1 MRFAFWVIGCQ
12 MNVADSERIARVLTD
27 QGHVHVPDTASADLV
42 VLMSCSVRQTAEDR
56 LWGHLREVAQ
66 LKRARTSLVVAAS
79 GCVSDGDVE
88 GFLQR
93 APVVDVYVDP
103 RRPES
108 LLEWLA
114 DHGLADTPD
123 FGDLDLGALVPRQ
136 GLDHTAVAL
145 HGVSRH
151 VPAIYGCD
159 YRCTYCIVP
168 YTRGPQVSRPVDEIS
183 REVEWLVQGEGAR
196 EVTVLGQTVDAYGE
210 DLPGQPRLSNLLT
223 RLDRFEGLDR
233 VRFLTS
239 HPNHMTL
246 DLIDA
251 VRDLP
256 HVCEHIN
263 LPFQAGD
270 NDVLRRMARRYRSE
284 DYRSLIGTIRDRVPD
299 VSLSTDVIV
308 GFPGESEEQFE
319 CTLDMLRDIEF
330 DVVHVA
336 MYSPRKGTPAP
347 EVWPDDV
354 PRAEKKRRRRAVE
367 NVQQEIALRRN
378 RALVGETAEV
388 LVEGPSQRRSDQ
400 RAATQRWGG
409 RTRAN
414 RLVFFTHD
422 GNPTGELAPV
432 QITQASPWYLEGV
445 SASTS
450 AASA

>member
-12 MNVADSERIARVLTD
+12 MNVADSERLARVLTE
-27 QGHVHVPDTASADLV
+27 QGHVQVPDTAGADLV

-56 LWGHLREVAQ
+56 LWGQLREVAQ
-66 LKRARTSLVVAAS
+66 LKSARASLVVAAS

-88 GFLQR
+88 GFLHR
-93 APVVDVYVDP
+93 APAVDVYVDP
-103 RRPES
+103 RQPES
-108 LLEWLA
+108 LLAWLA
-114 DHGLADTPD
+114 DRGLADPPD

-151 VPAIYGCD
+151 VPAIYGCN

-168 YTRGPQVSRPVDEIS
+168 YTRGPQISRPVDEIR

-210 DLPGQPRLSNLLT
+210 DLPEQPRLSHLLE
-223 RLDRFEGLDR
+223 RLDRIEGLER

-284 DYRSLIGTIRDRVPD
+284 DYRALIGTIRERVPD

-308 GFPGESEEQFE
+308 GFPGETEAQFE
-319 CTLDMLRDIEF
+319 GTLTMLRDIEF

-336 MYSPRKGTPAP
+336 MYSPRRGTPAP
-347 EVWPDDV
+347 EVWSDDV
-354 PRAEKKRRRRAVE
+354 PPAEKKRRRRAVE
-367 NVQQEIALRRN
+367 DTQREIALRRN
-378 RALVGETAEV
+378 QALVGEVAEV
-388 LVEGPSQRRSDQ
+388 LVEGPSQRRKDQ
-400 RAATQRWGG
+400 RSTIKRWGG
-409 RTRAN
+409 RTRTN
-414 RLVFFTHD
+414 KLVFFPHD
-422 GNPTGELAPV
+422 GNLTGELAPV
-432 QITQASPWYLEGV
+432 RITQAAPWYLDGV
-445 SASTS
+445 PA
-450 AASA
+450 

>member
-12 MNVADSERIARVLTD
+12 MNVADSERLARVLTE
-27 QGHVHVPDTASADLV
+27 QGHVQVPDTAGADLV

-66 LKRARTSLVVAAS
+66 LKSTRASLVVAAS
-79 GCVSDGDVE
+79 GCVSDGNVE

-103 RRPES
+103 RQPES
-108 LLEWLA
+108 LLTWLA
-114 DHGLADTPD
+114 DRGLADPPD

-151 VPAIYGCD
+151 VPAIYGCN

-168 YTRGPQVSRPVDEIS
+168 YTRGPQVSRPVDEIR
-183 REVEWLVQGEGAR
+183 REVAWLVQGEGAR

-210 DLPGQPRLSNLLT
+210 DLPDQPRLSHLLE
-223 RLDRFEGLDR
+223 RLDSIEGLER

-284 DYRSLIGTIRDRVPD
+284 DYRALIETIRERVPD

-308 GFPGESEEQFE
+308 GFPGETEAQFE
-319 CTLDMLRDIEF
+319 RTLAMLRDIEF

-336 MYSPRKGTPAP
+336 MYSPRRGTPAP
-347 EVWPDDV
+347 AVWPDNV
-354 PRAEKKRRRRAVE
+354 SPAEKKRRRRAVE
-367 NVQQEIALRRN
+367 DTQREIALRRN
-378 RALVGETAEV
+378 QALVGEVTEV
-388 LVEGPSQRRSDQ
+388 LVEGPSQRRKDQ
-400 RAATQRWGG
+400 RSTAKRWGG
-409 RTRAN
+409 RTRTN
-414 RLVFFTHD
+414 KLVFFPHD

-432 QITQASPWYLEGV
+432 RITQASPWYLDGV
-445 SASTS
+445 P
-450 AASA
+450 AAADAVLA

>member
-12 MNVADSERIARVLTD
+12 MNVADSERLARVLTE
-27 QGHVHVPDTASADLV
+27 QGHVQVPDTAGADLV

-56 LWGHLREVAQ
+56 LWGQLREVAQ
-66 LKRARTSLVVAAS
+66 LKGARSSLVVAAS
-79 GCVSDGDVE
+79 GCVSDGNVE

-103 RRPES
+103 RQPES
-108 LLEWLA
+108 LLAWLA
-114 DHGLADTPD
+114 DRGLADPPD

-151 VPAIYGCD
+151 VPAIYGCN

-168 YTRGPQVSRPVDEIS
+168 YTRGPQVSRPVDEIR
-183 REVEWLVQGEGAR
+183 REVAWLVQGEGAR

-210 DLPGQPRLSNLLT
+210 DLPEQPRLSHLLE
-223 RLDRFEGLDR
+223 RLDSIEGVER

-239 HPNHMTL
+239 HPNHMTI

-270 NDVLRRMARRYRSE
+270 NDVLRRMARRYRAE
-284 DYRSLIGTIRDRVPD
+284 DYRALIGTIRERVPD

-308 GFPGESEEQFE
+308 GFPGETEAQFE
-319 CTLDMLRDIEF
+319 RTLAMLRDVEF

-336 MYSPRKGTPAP
+336 MYSPRRGTPAP
-347 EVWPDDV
+347 AVWPDDV
-354 PRAEKKRRRRAVE
+354 SPAEKKRRRRAVE
-367 NVQQEIALRRN
+367 DTQRDIALRRN
-378 RALVGETAEV
+378 QALVGEVTEV
-388 LVEGPSQRRSDQ
+388 LVEGPSQRRKDQ
-400 RAATQRWGG
+400 RSTAKRWGG
-409 RTRAN
+409 RTRTN
-414 RLVFFTHD
+414 KLVFFPHD

-432 QITQASPWYLEGV
+432 RITQASPWYLDGV
-445 SASTS
+445 PA
-450 AASA
+450 

>member
-12 MNVADSERIARVLTD
+12 MNVADSERLARVLTE
-27 QGHVHVPDTASADLV
+27 QGHVQVPDTAGADLV

-66 LKRARTSLVVAAS
+66 LKRARASLVVAAS
-79 GCVSDGDVE
+79 GCVSDGNVE

-103 RRPES
+103 RQPES
-108 LLEWLA
+108 LLAWLS
-114 DHGLADTPD
+114 DRGLADPPD

-151 VPAIYGCD
+151 VPAIYGCN

-168 YTRGPQVSRPVDEIS
+168 YTRGPQISRPVDEIR
-183 REVEWLVQGEGAR
+183 REVSWLVQGEGAR

-210 DLPGQPRLSNLLT
+210 DLPDQPRLSHLLEH
-223 RLDRFEGLDR
+223 LDGIEGLER

-284 DYRSLIGTIRDRVPD
+284 DYRALIGTIRERVPD

-308 GFPGESEEQFE
+308 GFPGETAAQFE
-319 CTLDMLRDIEF
+319 RTLEMLRDIEF

-336 MYSPRKGTPAP
+336 MYSPRRGTPAP

-354 PRAEKKRRRRAVE
+354 PPPEKKRRRRAVE
-367 NVQQEIALRRN
+367 DTQREIALRRN
-378 RALVGETAEV
+378 QALVGEVTEV
-388 LVEGPSQRRSDQ
+388 LVEGPSQRRKDQ
-400 RAATQRWGG
+400 RSTTKRWGG
-409 RTRAN
+409 RTRTN
-414 RLVFFTHD
+414 KLVFFPHD
-422 GNPTGELAPV
+422 GNPTGELTPV
-432 QITQASPWYLEGV
+432 RITQASPWYLDGV
-445 SASTS
+445 PA
-450 AASA
+450 

>member
-12 MNVADSERIARVLTD
+12 MNVADSERLARMLTE
-27 QGHVHVPDTASADLV
+27 QGHVQVPDTAGADLV
-42 VLMSCSVRQTAEDR
+42 VLMSCSVRQTAENR
-56 LWGHLREVAQ
+56 LWGQLRAVAQ
-66 LKRARTSLVVAAS
+66 LKSARTSLVVAAS
-79 GCVSDGDVE
+79 GCVSDGDVA
-88 GFLQR
+88 GFLHR

-103 RRPES
+103 RQPES
-108 LLEWLA
+108 LLAWLS
-114 DHGLADTPD
+114 DRGLADPPD

-151 VPAIYGCD
+151 VPAIYGCN

-168 YTRGPQVSRPVDEIS
+168 YTRGPQISRPVDEIS
-183 REVEWLVQGEGAR
+183 REVAWLVQGEGAR

-210 DLPGQPRLSNLLT
+210 DLPEQPRLSHLLE
-223 RLDRFEGLDR
+223 RLNRIKGLER

-284 DYRSLIGTIRDRVPD
+284 DYRALIGTIRERVPD

-308 GFPGESEEQFE
+308 GFPGETEAQFE
-319 CTLDMLRDIEF
+319 RTLAMLRDIEF

-336 MYSPRKGTPAP
+336 MYSPRRGTPAP

-354 PRAEKKRRRRAVE
+354 LPAEKKRRRRAVE
-367 NVQQEIALRRN
+367 ETQREIALRRN
-378 RALVGETAEV
+378 QALVGEVAEV
-388 LVEGPSQRRSDQ
+388 LVEGPSQRRKDQ
-400 RAATQRWGG
+400 RSTTRRWGG
-409 RTRAN
+409 RTRTN
-414 RLVFFTHD
+414 KLVFFPHD
-422 GNPTGELAPV
+422 GNPTGELTPV
-432 QITQASPWYLEGV
+432 RITQASPWYLDGDP
-445 SASTS
+445 
-450 AASA
+450 AAADAVLA

>member
-12 MNVADSERIARVLTD
+12 MNVADSERLARALTE
-27 QGHVHVPDTASADLV
+27 QGHLQVPDTAGADLV

-56 LWGHLREVAQ
+56 LWGQLREVAQ
-66 LKRARTSLVVAAS
+66 LKSARASLVVAAS

-88 GFLQR
+88 GFLHR

-103 RRPES
+103 RQPES

-114 DHGLADTPD
+114 DRGLADAPD

-151 VPAIYGCD
+151 VPAIYGCN

-168 YTRGPQVSRPVDEIS
+168 YTRGPQISRPVDEIR

-210 DLPGQPRLSNLLT
+210 DLPEQPRLSDLLE
-223 RLDRFEGLDR
+223 RLDRIEGLER

-270 NDVLRRMARRYRSE
+270 NDVLRRMARRYRAE
-284 DYRSLIGTIRDRVPD
+284 DYRALIAKIRARVPD

-308 GFPGESEEQFE
+308 GFPGETAAQFE
-319 CTLDMLRDIEF
+319 HTLAMLRDIEF

-336 MYSPRKGTPAP
+336 MYSPRRGTPAP
-347 EVWPDDV
+347 KVWPDDV
-354 PRAEKKRRRRAVE
+354 PPAEKKRRRRAVE
-367 NVQQEIALRRN
+367 DTQREIALRRN
-378 RALVGETAEV
+378 QALVGEVAEV
-388 LVEGPSQRRSDQ
+388 LVEGPSQRRKDQ
-400 RAATQRWGG
+400 RSAIRRWGG
-409 RTRAN
+409 RTRTN
-414 RLVFFTHD
+414 KLVFFPHD
-422 GNPTGELAPV
+422 GNPTGELTPV
-432 QITQASPWYLEGV
+432 RITQAAPWYLDGKPAGAAV
-445 SASTS
+445 SA
-450 AASA
+450 

>member
-12 MNVADSERIARVLTD
+12 MNVADSERLARVLTE
-27 QGHVHVPDTASADLV
+27 QGHVQVPDTAGADLV

-56 LWGHLREVAQ
+56 LWGQLREVAQ
-66 LKRARTSLVVAAS
+66 LKGARSSLVVAAS
-79 GCVSDGDVE
+79 GCVSDGNVE

-103 RRPES
+103 RQPES
-108 LLEWLA
+108 LLAWLA
-114 DHGLADTPD
+114 DRGLADPPD

-151 VPAIYGCD
+151 VPAIYGCN

-168 YTRGPQVSRPVDEIS
+168 YTRGPQVSCPVDEIR
-183 REVEWLVQGEGAR
+183 REVAWLVQGEGAR

-210 DLPGQPRLSNLLT
+210 DLPEQPRLSHLLE
-223 RLDRFEGLDR
+223 RLDSIEGVER

-270 NDVLRRMARRYRSE
+270 NDVLRRMARRYRAE
-284 DYRSLIGTIRDRVPD
+284 DYRALIGTIRERVPD

-308 GFPGESEEQFE
+308 GFPGETEAQFE
-319 CTLDMLRDIEF
+319 RTLAMLRDVEF

-336 MYSPRKGTPAP
+336 MYSPRRGTPAP
-347 EVWPDDV
+347 AVWPDDV
-354 PRAEKKRRRRAVE
+354 SPAEKKRRRRAVE
-367 NVQQEIALRRN
+367 DTQRDIALRRN
-378 RALVGETAEV
+378 QALVGEVTEV
-388 LVEGPSQRRSDQ
+388 LVEGPSQRRKDQ
-400 RAATQRWGG
+400 RSTAKRWGG
-409 RTRAN
+409 RTRTN
-414 RLVFFTHD
+414 KLVFFPHD

-432 QITQASPWYLEGV
+432 RITQASPWYLDGV
-445 SASTS
+445 PA
-450 AASA
+450 

>member
-12 MNVADSERIARVLTD
+12 MNVADSERLARVLTE
-27 QGHVHVPDTASADLV
+27 QGHVQVPDTAGADLV

-56 LWGHLREVAQ
+56 LWGQLREVAQ
-66 LKRARTSLVVAAS
+66 LKGARSSLVVAAS
-79 GCVSDGDVE
+79 GCVSDGNVE

-103 RRPES
+103 RQPES
-108 LLEWLA
+108 LLAWLA
-114 DHGLADTPD
+114 DRGLADPPD

-151 VPAIYGCD
+151 VPAIYGCN

-168 YTRGPQVSRPVDEIS
+168 YTRGPQVSRPVDEIR
-183 REVEWLVQGEGAR
+183 REVAWLVQGEGAR

-210 DLPGQPRLSNLLT
+210 DLPEQPRLSHLLE
-223 RLDRFEGLDR
+223 RLDSIEGLER

-270 NDVLRRMARRYRSE
+270 NDVLRRMARRYRAE
-284 DYRSLIGTIRDRVPD
+284 DYRALIGTIRERLPD

-308 GFPGESEEQFE
+308 GFPGETEAQFE
-319 CTLDMLRDIEF
+319 RTLAMLRDVEF

-336 MYSPRKGTPAP
+336 MYSPRRGTPAP
-347 EVWPDDV
+347 AVWPDDV
-354 PRAEKKRRRRAVE
+354 SPAEKKRRRRAVE
-367 NVQQEIALRRN
+367 DTQRDIALRRN
-378 RALVGETAEV
+378 QALVGEVTEV
-388 LVEGPSQRRSDQ
+388 LVEGPSQRRKDQ
-400 RAATQRWGG
+400 RSTAKRWGG
-409 RTRAN
+409 RTRTN
-414 RLVFFTHD
+414 KLVFFPHD

-432 QITQASPWYLEGV
+432 RITQASPWYLDGV
-445 SASTS
+445 PA
-450 AASA
+450 

>member
-12 MNVADSERIARVLTD
+12 MNVADSERLARVLTE
-27 QGHVHVPDTASADLV
+27 QGHVQVPDTAGADLV

-56 LWGHLREVAQ
+56 LWGQLREVAQ
-66 LKRARTSLVVAAS
+66 LKSARDSLVVAAS

-88 GFLQR
+88 GFLHR

-103 RRPES
+103 RQPES
-108 LLEWLA
+108 LVEWLA
-114 DHGLADTPD
+114 DRGLADPPD

-151 VPAIYGCD
+151 VPAVYGCN

-168 YTRGPQVSRPVDEIS
+168 YTRGPQISRPVDEIR

-210 DLPGQPRLSNLLT
+210 DLPEQPRLSHLLEC
-223 RLDRFEGLDR
+223 LDRIEGLER

-251 VRDLP
+251 VRELP

-284 DYRSLIGTIRDRVPD
+284 DYRALIGTIRERVPD

-308 GFPGESEEQFE
+308 GFPGETEAQFE
-319 CTLDMLRDIEF
+319 HTLTMLRDIEF

-336 MYSPRKGTPAP
+336 MYSPRRGTPAP

-354 PRAEKKRRRRAVE
+354 PPAEKKRRRRAVE
-367 NVQQEIALRRN
+367 DTQREIAFRRN
-378 RALVGETAEV
+378 QALVGEVAEV
-388 LVEGPSQRRSDQ
+388 LVEGPSQRRKDQ
-400 RAATQRWGG
+400 RSTTKRWGG
-409 RTRAN
+409 RTRTN
-414 RLVFFTHD
+414 KLVFFPHD

-432 QITQASPWYLEGV
+432 RITQAAPWYLDGV
-445 SASTS
+445 PA
-450 AASA
+450 

>member
-12 MNVADSERIARVLTD
+12 MNVADSERLARVLTE
-27 QGHVHVPDTASADLV
+27 QGHVQVPNTAGADLV

-56 LWGHLREVAQ
+56 LWGQLREVAQ
-66 LKRARTSLVVAAS
+66 LKSARSSLVVAAS

-88 GFLQR
+88 GFLHR

-103 RRPES
+103 RQPES
-108 LLEWLA
+108 LLAWLA
-114 DHGLADTPD
+114 DRGLADPPD

-151 VPAIYGCD
+151 VPAIYGCN

-168 YTRGPQVSRPVDEIS
+168 YTRGPQISRPVDEIR

-210 DLPGQPRLSNLLT
+210 DLPEQPRLSHLLE
-223 RLDRFEGLDR
+223 RLDSIEGLER

-284 DYRSLIGTIRDRVPD
+284 DYRALIGTIRERVPD

-308 GFPGESEEQFE
+308 GFPGETEAQFE
-319 CTLDMLRDIEF
+319 RTLTMLRDIEF

-336 MYSPRKGTPAP
+336 MYSPRRGTPAP
-347 EVWPDDV
+347 AVWPDDV
-354 PRAEKKRRRRAVE
+354 PPAEKKRRRRAVE
-367 NVQQEIALRRN
+367 DTQREIALRRN
-378 RALVGETAEV
+378 QALVGEVTEV
-388 LVEGPSQRRSDQ
+388 LVEGPSQRRKDQ
-400 RAATQRWGG
+400 RSTTKRWGG
-409 RTRAN
+409 RTRTN
-414 RLVFFTHD
+414 KLVFFPHD

-432 QITQASPWYLEGV
+432 RITQASPWYLDGV
-445 SASTS
+445 PA
-450 AASA
+450 

>member
-12 MNVADSERIARVLTD
+12 MNVADSERLARVLTE
-27 QGHVHVPDTASADLV
+27 QGHVQVPDTAGADLV

-66 LKRARTSLVVAAS
+66 LKNTRASLVVAAS

-88 GFLQR
+88 GFLHR

-103 RRPES
+103 RQPES
-108 LLEWLA
+108 LLAWLA
-114 DHGLADTPD
+114 DRGLADPPD

-151 VPAIYGCD
+151 VPAIYGCN

-168 YTRGPQVSRPVDEIS
+168 YTRGPQVSRPVDEIR
-183 REVEWLVQGEGAR
+183 REVAWLVQGEGAR

-210 DLPGQPRLSNLLT
+210 DLPEQPRLSHLLE
-223 RLDRFEGLDR
+223 RLDSIEGLER

-284 DYRSLIGTIRDRVPD
+284 DYRALIGTIRERVPD

-308 GFPGESEEQFE
+308 GFPGETEAQFE
-319 CTLDMLRDIEF
+319 RTLAMLRDIEF

-336 MYSPRKGTPAP
+336 MYSPRRGTPAP
-347 EVWPDDV
+347 AVWPDDV
-354 PRAEKKRRRRAVE
+354 PPAEKKRRRRAVE
-367 NVQQEIALRRN
+367 DTQREIALRRN
-378 RALVGETAEV
+378 QALVGEVTEV
-388 LVEGPSQRRSDQ
+388 LVEGPSQRRKDQ
-400 RAATQRWGG
+400 RSTTKRWGG
-409 RTRAN
+409 RTRTN
-414 RLVFFTHD
+414 KLVFFPHD
-422 GNPTGELAPV
+422 GNPTGDLAPV
-432 QITQASPWYLEGV
+432 RITQAAPWYLEGV
-445 SASTS
+445 PA
-450 AASA
+450 

>member
-12 MNVADSERIARVLTD
+12 MNVADSERLARVLTE
-27 QGHVHVPDTASADLV
+27 QGHVQVPDTAGADLV

-66 LKRARTSLVVAAS
+66 LKSARSSLVVAAS

-88 GFLQR
+88 GFLHR

-103 RRPES
+103 RQPES
-108 LLEWLA
+108 LLAWLA
-114 DHGLADTPD
+114 DRGLADPPD

-151 VPAIYGCD
+151 VPAIYGCN

-168 YTRGPQVSRPVDEIS
+168 YTRGPQISRPVDEIR
-183 REVEWLVQGEGAR
+183 REVAWLVQGEGAR

-210 DLPGQPRLSNLLT
+210 DLPEQPRLSHLLE
-223 RLDRFEGLDR
+223 RLDSIEGLER

-284 DYRSLIGTIRDRVPD
+284 DYRALIGTIRERVPD

-308 GFPGESEEQFE
+308 GFPGETEAQFE
-319 CTLDMLRDIEF
+319 RTLTMLRDIEF

-336 MYSPRKGTPAP
+336 MYSPRRGTPAP
-347 EVWPDDV
+347 AVWPDDV
-354 PRAEKKRRRRAVE
+354 PPAEKKRRRRAVE
-367 NVQQEIALRRN
+367 DTQREIALRRN
-378 RALVGETAEV
+378 QALVGEVTEV
-388 LVEGPSQRRSDQ
+388 LVEGPSQRRKDQ
-400 RAATQRWGG
+400 RSTTKRWGG
-409 RTRAN
+409 RTRTN
-414 RLVFFTHD
+414 KLVFFPHD

-432 QITQASPWYLEGV
+432 RITQASPWYLDGV
-445 SASTS
+445 PA
-450 AASA
+450 

>member
-12 MNVADSERIARVLTD
+12 MNVADSERLARMLTE
-27 QGHVHVPDTASADLV
+27 QGHVQVPDTAGADLV
-42 VLMSCSVRQTAEDR
+42 VLMSCSVRQTAENR
-56 LWGHLREVAQ
+56 LWGQLRAVAQ
-66 LKRARTSLVVAAS
+66 LKSARTSLVVAAS
-79 GCVSDGDVE
+79 GCVSDGDVA

-103 RRPES
+103 RQPES
-108 LLEWLA
+108 LLAWLS
-114 DHGLADTPD
+114 DRGLADPPD

-151 VPAIYGCD
+151 VPAIYGCN

-168 YTRGPQVSRPVDEIS
+168 YTRGPQISRPVDEIS
-183 REVEWLVQGEGAR
+183 REVAWLVQGEGAR

-210 DLPGQPRLSNLLT
+210 DLPEQPRLSHLLE
-223 RLDRFEGLDR
+223 RLNRIKGLER

-284 DYRSLIGTIRDRVPD
+284 DYRALIGTIRERVPD

-308 GFPGESEEQFE
+308 GFPGETEAQFE
-319 CTLDMLRDIEF
+319 RTLAMLRDIEF

-336 MYSPRKGTPAP
+336 MYSPRRGTPAP

-354 PRAEKKRRRRAVE
+354 LPAEKKRRRRAVE
-367 NVQQEIALRRN
+367 ETQREIALRRN
-378 RALVGETAEV
+378 QALVGEVAEV
-388 LVEGPSQRRSDQ
+388 LVEGPSQRRKDQ
-400 RAATQRWGG
+400 RSTTRRWGG
-409 RTRAN
+409 RTRTN
-414 RLVFFTHD
+414 KLVFFPHD
-422 GNPTGELAPV
+422 GNPTGELTPV
-432 QITQASPWYLEGV
+432 RIIQASPWYLDGV
-445 SASTS
+445 P
-450 AASA
+450 AAADAVLA

>member
-12 MNVADSERIARVLTD
+12 MNVADSERLARVLTE
-27 QGHVHVPDTASADLV
+27 QGHVQVPNTAGADLV

-56 LWGHLREVAQ
+56 LWGQLREVAQ
-66 LKRARTSLVVAAS
+66 LKSARSSLVVAAS

-88 GFLQR
+88 GFLHR

-103 RRPES
+103 RQPES
-108 LLEWLA
+108 LLTWLA
-114 DHGLADTPD
+114 DRGLADPPD

-151 VPAIYGCD
+151 VPAIYGCN

-168 YTRGPQVSRPVDEIS
+168 YTRGPQVSRPVDEIR
-183 REVEWLVQGEGAR
+183 REVSWLVQGEGAR

-210 DLPGQPRLSNLLT
+210 DLPEQPRLSHLLE
-223 RLDRFEGLDR
+223 RLDGIEGLER

-284 DYRSLIGTIRDRVPD
+284 DYRALIGTIRERVPD

-308 GFPGESEEQFE
+308 GFPGETEAQFE
-319 CTLDMLRDIEF
+319 RTLAMLHDIEF

-336 MYSPRKGTPAP
+336 MYSPRRGTPAP
-347 EVWPDDV
+347 AVWPDDV
-354 PRAEKKRRRRAVE
+354 SPAEKKRRRRAVE
-367 NVQQEIALRRN
+367 DTQREIALRRN
-378 RALVGETAEV
+378 QALVGEVTEV
-388 LVEGPSQRRSDQ
+388 LVEGPSQRRKDQ
-400 RAATQRWGG
+400 RSTAKRWGG
-409 RTRAN
+409 RTRTN
-414 RLVFFTHD
+414 KLVFFPHD

-432 QITQASPWYLEGV
+432 RITQASPWYLDGV
-445 SASTS
+445 P
-450 AASA
+450 AAADVVLA